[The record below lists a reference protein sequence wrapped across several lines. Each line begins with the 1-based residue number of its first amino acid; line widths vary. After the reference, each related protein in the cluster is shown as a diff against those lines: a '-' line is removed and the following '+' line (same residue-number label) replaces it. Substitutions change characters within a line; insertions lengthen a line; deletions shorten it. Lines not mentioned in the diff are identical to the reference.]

1 MINIENEVF
10 SLVSARV
17 REKYKD
23 IYMTG
28 EYVRSPSS
36 FPHASL
42 VEMDNTT
49 YTLTQT
55 GCGDEN
61 HASVMYEVDVY
72 SNKTKGKKSECKDII
87 SLIDEAMMSL
97 GFTRTMLQPIP
108 NMDDATIYR
117 MTARYKAVV
126 SKDKEI
132 FRR

>member
-10 SLVSARV
+10 SLVSTRV
-17 REKYKD
+17 REKYPD

-49 YTLTQT
+49 YTSTQT

-72 SNKTKGKKSECKDII
+72 SNKTKVKVLKKTETTTKKIK
-87 SLIDEAMMSL
+87 SLMNSRKVYITNSPV
-97 GFTRTMLQPIP
+97 TVPSKTMLRR
-108 NMDDATIYR
+108 DRET
-117 MTARYKAVV
+117 RYQ
-126 SKDKEI
+126 S
-132 FRR
+132 R